1 MYKVVFS
8 FTFTVFFLYYEI
20 LQLMFYEILEYMQ
33 T

>member
-1 MYKVVFS
+1 MYKGVFS
-8 FTFTVFFLYYEI
+8 FTFTVFLYYEI

>member
-1 MYKVVFS
+1 MCKVVFS
-8 FTFTVFFLYYEI
+8 FTFTVFLHYEI

>member
-1 MYKVVFS
+1 MCKVVFS
-8 FTFTVFFLYYEI
+8 FTFTVFLYYEI

>member
-8 FTFTVFFLYYEI
+8 FTFTVFLYYEI

>member
-1 MYKVVFS
+1 MCKVVFS
-8 FTFTVFFLYYEI
+8 FTFIVFLYYEI